1 MIDAKHP
8 QYTAARLADWRLC
21 RDAMDGESA
30 VKSRGEA
37 YLPMPSGYKAQAD
50 GGAEAY
56 RAYRARAEFPELTAP
71 AVSAMAGVAH
81 SKEIVIELPEG
92 LAYLHEDADGKGMP
106 LEEFH
111 RQITRELLVVGRH
124 AILADA
130 PAGGGEP
137 YLVSYIGESLINWDQ
152 ELFVLDESGPVR
164 NGFQWVNR
172 KQFRV
177 LSIDNGRYVQT
188 VYWEDG
194 KTQED
199 QAAPTATGGKGL
211 TEIPF
216 AIASAVD
223 MRPDIR
229 TPPLIGVA
237 RAALS
242 IYQLDA
248 DYRHQLYWSGQ
259 ETLVIIN
266 GPPPSA
272 VGAGAVIA
280 LEGSED
286 STPDAKYVSPACSGI
301 DAHLRAIE
309 DKRKAAAH
317 AGAKLLE
324 QTESGQESGEAR
336 KLRFQSET
344 ATLQSILRSA
354 CGLLERGLRFAAV
367 MKGLDPKVV
376 TVPVPESLMDSTMP
390 PSEAE
395 ALMRLWLEGAISY
408 ATFYE
413 GLQKGGIASPER
425 DADAEFAIA
434 QRERDRREFGDDD
447 DENGADGS
455 KSPGDARNP
464 PKE

>member
-8 QYTAARLADWRLC
+8 QYTAARLADWRLM

-30 VKSRGEA
+30 VKARGEV
-37 YLPMPSGYKAQAD
+37 YLPMPSSYAALPD
-50 GGAEAY
+50 RGAAAYQAY
-56 RAYRARAEFPELTAP
+56 RKRAEFPELAAP

-81 SKEIVIELPEG
+81 SKEIMIDLPDG
-92 LAYLHEDADGKGMP
+92 LSYLFESADGQGMP

-124 AILADA
+124 CVLADA
-130 PAGGGEP
+130 PAAGGDP

-152 ELFVLDESGPVR
+152 GFYVLDESGPVR
-164 NGFQWVNR
+164 DGFEWVSKTR
-172 KQFRV
+172 FRV
-177 LSIDNGRYVQT
+177 LELQEGRYTQT
-188 VYWEDG
+188 VYGEDG
-194 KTQED
+194 KTVEGE
-199 QAAPTATGGKGL
+199 ASPTATGGKAL

-216 AIASAVD
+216 AVASAVD
-223 MRPDIR
+223 LKPDIR

-259 ETLVIIN
+259 ETLVVIN
-266 GPPPSA
+266 GPTPDA
-272 VGAGAVIA
+272 IGAGACIVVETG
-280 LEGSED
+280 EGISAD
-286 STPDAKYVSPACSGI
+286 VKYVSPSCSGI
-301 DAHLRAIE
+301 DAHLKAIE

-344 ATLQSILRSA
+344 ATLQSILRSS
-354 CGLLERGLRFAAV
+354 CGLLEKGLRFVAQ
-367 MKGLDPKVV
+367 MKGLDPE
-376 TVPVPESLMDSTMP
+376 TISVPVPESLMDSTMP
-390 PSEAE
+390 PSDAE

-413 GLQKGGIASPER
+413 RLQAGGIASPER

-434 QRERDRREFGDDD
+434 QKERDRREFGDDD
-447 DENGADGS
+447 ETD
-455 KSPGDARNP
+455 KQP
-464 PKE
+464 PAA